1 MFNVFRRM
9 KVRKINDALGI
20 ELQDWQVNFIFSKKT
35 LKLPEKSSYKT
46 ITIMLRQMLNTKSK
60 YIWSMKE
67 PLSYEQLTAKNLSD
81 WTLLYRGTH
90 KPNFRSRNYLLS
102 WRQIYK
108 KLNDAGL
115 RLAKV
120 IWIK

>member
-35 LKLPEKSSYKT
+35 LKLPERSSYKT

-115 RLAKV
+115 KLAKV
-120 IWIK
+120 VWLR

>member
-1 MFNVFRRM
+1 MNTG
-9 KVRKINDALGI
+9 NTSL
-20 ELQDWQVNFIFSKKT
+20 T
-35 LKLPEKSSYKT
+35 
-46 ITIMLRQMLNTKSK
+46 RQTEYEDNIKYYVPTLNTKSK

-81 WTLLYRGTH
+81 WTLLYKGTH

-120 IWIK
+120 IWLR

>member
-35 LKLPEKSSYKT
+35 LKLPERSSYKT

-67 PLSYEQLTAKNLSD
+67 PLSYEQLIAKNLGD

>member
-35 LKLPEKSSYKT
+35 LELPERSSYKT

-120 IWIK
+120 IWLK

>member
-35 LKLPEKSSYKT
+35 LKLPERSSYKT

-60 YIWSMKE
+60 YRWSMKE

>member
-20 ELQDWQVNFIFSKKT
+20 ELQHWQVNFIFSKKT
-35 LKLPEKSSYKT
+35 LKLPERSSYKT

-115 RLAKV
+115 KLAKV
-120 IWIK
+120 IWLK

>member
-20 ELQDWQVNFIFSKKT
+20 ELQDWQVNFIFNKKT
-35 LKLPEKSSYKT
+35 LELPERSSYKT

-120 IWIK
+120 IWLK

>member
-35 LKLPEKSSYKT
+35 LKLPERSSYKT

-115 RLAKV
+115 KLAKV
-120 IWIK
+120 IWLK

>member
-1 MFNVFRRM
+1 MVNVFRKM
-9 KVRKINDALGI
+9 KVRKINEALGI
-20 ELQDWQVNFIFSKKT
+20 ELQDWQVNYIFSKKT

-67 PLSYEQLTAKNLSD
+67 PLSYAQLTAKNLSD

-120 IWIK
+120 IWLK

>member
-1 MFNVFRRM
+1 MVNVFRKM

-20 ELQDWQVNFIFSKKT
+20 ELQDWQINYIFSKKT

-46 ITIMLRQMLNTKSK
+46 ITIMLRQMLNIKSK
-60 YIWSMKE
+60 YIWSLQE
-67 PLSYEQLTAKNLSD
+67 PLSYDQLIAKNLD
-81 WTLLYRGTH
+81 DCIMIYKGMH
-90 KPNFRSRNYLLS
+90 KPNFRSRNYLLR

-120 IWIK
+120 VWLR

>member
-35 LKLPEKSSYKT
+35 LKLPERSSYKT

-108 KLNDAGL
+108 KLNDAEL

-120 IWIK
+120 IWLK

>member
-35 LKLPEKSSYKT
+35 LELPERSSYKT

>member
-1 MFNVFRRM
+1 MFNVFRRI

-35 LKLPEKSSYKT
+35 LILPERSSYKT

-67 PLSYEQLTAKNLSD
+67 PLTYEQLIKKGLSD
-81 WTLLYRGTH
+81 WTPIYRGTY

-102 WRQIYK
+102 WRQTYR
-108 KLNDAGL
+108 KLDDAGL
-115 RLAKV
+115 KLAKV
-120 IWIK
+120 TWLK

>member
-35 LKLPEKSSYKT
+35 LKLPERSSYKT

-115 RLAKV
+115 KLAKV

>member
-1 MFNVFRRM
+1 M

-35 LKLPEKSSYKT
+35 LKLPERSSYKT

-67 PLSYEQLTAKNLSD
+67 PLSYDQLIAKNLDD
-81 WTLLYRGTH
+81 WIMLYKGTH

-120 IWIK
+120 IWLR

>member
-20 ELQDWQVNFIFSKKT
+20 ELQDWQINFIFSKKT
-35 LKLPEKSSYKT
+35 LILPERSSYKT

-67 PLSYEQLTAKNLSD
+67 PLSYDQLIAKNLDD
-81 WTLLYRGTH
+81 WIMLYKGTH

-120 IWIK
+120 VWLR

>member
-20 ELQDWQVNFIFSKKT
+20 ELQDWQVNYIFSKKT

-120 IWIK
+120 IWLK

>member
-35 LKLPEKSSYKT
+35 LNLPERSSYKT

-67 PLSYEQLTAKNLSD
+67 PLSYGQLTAKNLSD
-81 WTLLYRGTH
+81 WTLLYKGTH

-120 IWIK
+120 IWLR

>member
-35 LKLPEKSSYKT
+35 LKLPERSSCKT

-120 IWIK
+120 IWII

>member
-35 LKLPEKSSYKT
+35 LKLPERSSYKT

-120 IWIK
+120 IWLK

>member
-35 LKLPEKSSYKT
+35 LKLPERLSYKT

-120 IWIK
+120 IWLK

>member
-1 MFNVFRRM
+1 MFSVFRRM

-35 LKLPEKSSYKT
+35 LKLPERSSYKT

-120 IWIK
+120 VWLR

>member
-20 ELQDWQVNFIFSKKT
+20 ELQDWQVNFIFSKHT
-35 LKLPEKSSYKT
+35 LKLPKRSANKT

-120 IWIK
+120 IWLK

>member
-120 IWIK
+120 IWLK

>member
-9 KVRKINDALGI
+9 KVRKIKDALGI

-35 LKLPEKSSYKT
+35 LKLPERSSYKT

-67 PLSYEQLTAKNLSD
+67 PLSYNQLIAKNLDD
-81 WTLLYRGTH
+81 WIMLYNGTH

-115 RLAKV
+115 KLAKV
-120 IWIK
+120 IWLK

>member
-1 MFNVFRRM
+1 MFNVFRRI

-67 PLSYEQLTAKNLSD
+67 PLSYEQLNDKNLSD
-81 WTLLYRGTH
+81 WSLLYRGTH
-90 KPNFRSRNYLLS
+90 KPNFKSRNYLLS

-115 RLAKV
+115 KLAKV
-120 IWIK
+120 MWLK